1 MTVSAMVTNLFENG
15 GSDNISKLPMQRGNQ
30 MKNEMKLSAELDN
43 DIQLFSQSVEMEGGD
58 AEIVEIRQ
66 NDKLLARYCSCNGV
80 RKNCPAPQSPHCD
93 CTTNPPSL
101 TCV

>member
-1 MTVSAMVTNLFENG
+1 
-15 GSDNISKLPMQRGNQ
+15 
-30 MKNEMKLSAELDN
+30 MKNEMTLSAELDN
-43 DIQLFSQSVEMEGGD
+43 DIQLFSQSVDMEGGD

-80 RKNCPAPQSPHCD
+80 RMNCPAPQSPHCD
-93 CTTNPPSL
+93 CTTSPPSL